1 MLSSPSK
8 LSILDSRPTKLP
20 ANCLPIFAKKNSS
33 KSIYK
38 LIEINHSIQQLMDG
52 SIGLA
57 PPRKKKRECL
67 GKHEKAAL
75 QGRSS
80 SQSQHHQL
88 TRVPSD

>member
-1 MLSSPSK
+1 MQSSPNK
-8 LSILDSRPTKLP
+8 LSLLDSRPAKLP

-38 LIEINHSIQQLMDG
+38 LIEINNSIQQLMDG

-57 PPRKKKRECL
+57 PPRKNKRDCV
-67 GKHEKAAL
+67 GRHEKAAL

-80 SQSQHHQL
+80 SQSHHH
-88 TRVPSD
+88 